1 MEIGIVKPVAIVDE
15 MRTAYLDYAMS
26 VIVSRALPD
35 ARDGLKPVQ
44 RRILYAMFR
53 EGLLHNVRYSKCA
66 GVVGEVLKK
75 YHPHGD
81 SSVYDALVR
90 LAQPWNM
97 RYPLV
102 DGQGNFGCFTGDTK
116 IKLLDGTEKSFEELA
131 QLPYDEIF
139 YVYSV
144 DQQGKIVVGEGRSSR
159 ITRRQAQLIE
169 LTFDDGSV
177 VRCTPDHKF
186 MLRDQTWKEAQHLT
200 IDDSL
205 MAGYFDSK
213 NPSMVLQ
220 PQTGAFETL
229 NLTAISNAKP
239 LATIWNSENQSIVQY
254 TSRLLAQF
262 GSTDLSAA
270 LYDAQRTEKIP
281 SSLKAIQTFGSFE
294 QLVQVAS
301 TYNHRVVGLRW
312 LDETA
317 DVYDITVNEYHNFM
331 LANGCVV
338 HNSVDGD
345 AAAAYRY
352 TEARLK
358 EIAEELLRDIDRD
371 TVNFG
376 PNFDGGYQEPLV
388 LPARLPNLLLN
399 GSSGIAVGMATNIP
413 PHNLGEIC
421 DGISYLVDNPDAT
434 VEDLIKFIP
443 GPDFPT
449 GGSILGTE
457 GIVSAYTSGRGRILI
472 RAKAHIEEAARGAYH
487 IVVTELPYQVNK
499 SRLIERIAELV
510 KDKRIEGIRDVRDE
524 SDRSGIRM
532 VIILKQDAQPKK
544 VLNHLFKY
552 TSMQTTFGANM
563 LALVEDGKQPRTLSL
578 KKALQEYIEHRQIV
592 IRRRTEFDLAKA
604 KARAHILEGL
614 KIALDQLDEVIAT
627 IRASRTA
634 ETARSNLMK
643 NFKLS
648 ELQSQA
654 ILEMQLR
661 RLAGLERKKIEDEYK
676 EVLRSIADF
685 EDILS
690 KPERVFSIIKDDVAE
705 LKEKYGDVRRSRI
718 IADATGDISTEDL
731 IPDMNVLVTVTD
743 RGYIKKLPG
752 DTYRVQNRGGRGIK
766 GMTTKEDDVVAHL
779 LMCNTLNDLLFF
791 TNRGKVYQLK
801 VHEVPDASR
810 TAKGLPLVNLISLE
824 PGELVTSL
832 IAVPDFDDGEYLVM
846 TTVKGRIKRTKLSEY
861 SSVRSNGLIA
871 IGLDAGDELR
881 WVKTSNGDEDI
892 LMTTQ
897 HGQTIRFGQDE
908 VRPMGRPA
916 SGVIGIKMSAKDQ
929 VVGMDLVRPNSQLLV
944 ITSHGMGKRTDL
956 EEYPV
961 KGRAT
966 QGVITMRLKPGDIIA
981 AALVLTDS
989 DIVTTITRNGVVMR
1003 TRADKIS
1010 KYGRTT
1016 QGVNVINLDK
1026 KDLVAAVSAEPPV
1039 DDKSDDSDAN
1049 DSPGTVTLTA

>member
-144 DQQGKIVVGEGRSSR
+144 DRQGKIVVGEGRSSR
-159 ITRRQAQLIE
+159 ITRRQAQLVE

-205 MAGYFDSK
+205 MAGYFDDS
-213 NPSMVLQ
+213 NPLMVLQ
-220 PQTGAFETL
+220 PQTGVYE
-229 NLTAISNAKP
+229 NLQLPKSSTTKSS
-239 LATIWNSENQSIVQY
+239 THSWNSDHRLMLQH

-262 GSTDLSAA
+262 GKLELSAA
-270 LYDAQRTEKIP
+270 LYDAKRIETIP
-281 SSLKAIQTFGSFE
+281 NSAKAIQAFGTFDE
-294 QLVQVAS
+294 LVQVAS

-690 KPERVFSIIKDDVAE
+690 KPERVFTIIKDDVAE

-897 HGQTIRFGQDE
+897 QGQTIRFSQSE

-929 VVGMDLVRPNSQLLV
+929 VVGMDLVRPDSQLLV

-956 EEYPV
+956 EDYPV